1 MSNTGITPVVCSDR
15 NHIHLFFIYVFV
27 DQDLIIIP
35 SETNQCTDLNQRRF
49 KTFPADFFSKFQKL
63 QRNMVREADPTFAS
77 Q

>member
-49 KTFPADFFSKFQKL
+49 KTFAADFFFQIPKTPKKYG
-63 QRNMVREADPTFAS
+63 QRS
-77 Q
+77 